1 MDALPP
7 ALVGSLLATA
17 ATALASARL
26 LSRARRELRRAQALT
41 SVAKELAGEL
51 DLTRVLDD
59 IIERTRTLFGADR
72 AGLWLFDGTPHP
84 VMLASRGL
92 SDRFLARSATLTH
105 ASETISMR
113 AMAQGRPQWSGG
125 AHDDPAIGEMR
136 SAYAEEGIRT
146 VCIVPLV
153 SRGRGI
159 GVIGLYHDADRTWPD
174 EEIALVQAF
183 ADQAAVAMQNA
194 RLYQSVAESATRMRS
209 IQDLSAR
216 LNRLTDVRAI
226 GEAIVTEAKTLA
238 DYHDI
243 RIYRVDR
250 ERGMC
255 EPIAFTREMLEG
267 TVEDA
272 VALLRVRVGEGFTGW
287 VAEHGEPLLIN
298 DALDDDR
305 GKTID
310 GTEDVP
316 ESMLAGADA
325 VRGRGAGRHR
335 PLAARLQPIHRRR
348 PPDDGD
354 LRRLRGAGDGERD
367 ELRASG
373 DAVERARRVA
383 PTRSAGCSRST
394 SASSPRSTR
403 RASSRRSPTASMTSC
418 PTTTSRSTAS
428 TTRREA
434 MVPVLARERH
444 AEQVSQYVIP
454 FGRGLMGW
462 AVEHAEPILANDAL
476 ADSRAL
482 QIPGTPNEPEA
493 IIVVPLVAGGEVL
506 GSMNV
511 SRVGGEEVSFS
522 TSEFELAQLFAGQA
536 SIALRNADAHHAVSR
551 RADTDALTGLGNH
564 GAFQHDLGAFVER
577 AVVGTR
583 AADRRAAML
592 MMDLDRFKAYND
604 RHGHPAG
611 DALLHRVATA
621 IAGAARTGD
630 RVYRYGGDEFAL
642 ILPGTTTADAVRLGE
657 RIRKAVN
664 RITAGESAEV
674 TITVGV
680 ASLPADAT
688 DRAGL
693 IAAADMALYHGKGA
707 GEDRVV
713 RADRVPAAPTRPAA
727 PARASAPRRSRG
739 RHAEPATEEARGAA

>member
-1 MDALPP
+1 MAIF
-7 ALVGSLLATA
+7 AGYAAQAMANATSYERLVAQSNELSRRADSQRRLLEINERLLAT
-17 ATALASARL
+17 LDQAS
-26 LSRARRELRRAQALT
+26 
-41 SVAKELAGEL
+41 
-51 DLTRVLDD
+51 VL
-59 IIERTRTLFGADR
+59 
-72 AGLWLFDGTPHP
+72 
-84 VMLASRGL
+84 
-92 SDRFLARSATLTH
+92 
-105 ASETISMR
+105 ETI
-113 AMAQGRPQWSGG
+113 ADGL
-125 AHDDPAIGEMR
+125 HD
-136 SAYAEEGIRT
+136 
-146 VCIVPLV
+146 VVP
-153 SRGRGI
+153 
-159 GVIGLYHDADRTWPD
+159 YD
-174 EEIALVQAF
+174 
-183 ADQAAVAMQNA
+183 N
-194 RLYQSVAESATRMRS
+194 
-209 IQDLSAR
+209 LS
-216 LNRLTDVRAI
+216 
-226 GEAIVTEAKTLA
+226 
-238 DYHDI
+238 
-243 RIYRVDR
+243 IYRVDH
-250 ERGMC
+250 
-255 EPIAFTREMLEG
+255 A
-267 TVEDA
+267 
-272 VALLRVRVGEGFTGW
+272 
-287 VAEHGEPLLIN
+287 
-298 DALDDDR
+298 
-305 GKTID
+305 
-310 GTEDVP
+310 
-316 ESMLAGADA
+316 
-325 VRGRGAGRHR
+325 
-335 PLAARLQPIHRRR
+335 
-348 PPDDGD
+348 
-354 LRRLRGAGDGERD
+354 
-367 ELRASG
+367 
-373 DAVERARRVA
+373 
-383 PTRSAGCSRST
+383 
-394 SASSPRSTR
+394 
-403 RASSRRSPTASMTSC
+403 
-418 PTTTSRSTAS
+418 
-428 TTRREA
+428 REA

-511 SRVGGEEVSFS
+511 SRVGGEEVGFS

-664 RITAGESAEV
+664 RITVGEAAEV

-713 RADRVPAAPTRPAA
+713 RADRVPAAPALPVA
-727 PARASAPRRSRG
+727 PPRASAPRRPRG
-739 RHAEPATEEARGAA
+739 RRAKPVTEEARGAA